1 MSHKTTAARR
11 RENMTLELPQAVD
24 YFCTSLTLEG
34 KSPETVLWHRKKLPA
49 FVQFLQQQGH
59 SLKVKDLRV
68 EDARAFIKSL
78 LKRKT
83 RYNAHVLRKEVE
95 GGLAMTTV
103 HGNAR
108 SLRTFASW
116 LEREGY
122 TNENIFEGLKPP
134 KLPQILIEPL
144 AEDEIRKIL
153 LLIPQDTSEGVRSY
167 AIVLLFLDSGIR
179 LSELINL
186 RISQID
192 FAVGQ
197 FKVFGKGAKER
208 IVPMG
213 LAPRCA
219 RRCGLTGLNR
229 RVLEFRGSQSASLVR
244 PAKAGDRPPQSA
256 TFRETG
262 ETLRLLHQNLNIVSS
277 DVNRL

>member
-1 MSHKTTAARR
+1 
-11 RENMTLELPQAVD
+11 
-24 YFCTSLTLEG
+24 
-34 KSPETVLWHRKKLPA
+34 
-49 FVQFLQQQGH
+49 
-59 SLKVKDLRV
+59 
-68 EDARAFIKSL
+68 
-78 LKRKT
+78 
-83 RYNAHVLRKEVE
+83 
-95 GGLAMTTV
+95 MTTV
-103 HGNAR
+103 HGYAR

-122 TNENIFEGLKPP
+122 TNDNSFEDLQPP

-167 AIVLLFLDSGIR
+167 AVELLFLDSGIR

-192 FAVGQ
+192 FAMGQ

-213 LAPRCA
+213 VAAQRA
-219 RRCGLTGLNR
+219 
-229 RVLEFRGSQSASLVR
+229 A
-244 PAKAGDRPPQSA
+244 PAKAAA
-256 TFRETG
+256 TRAAKKA
-262 ETLRLLHQNLNIVSS
+262 
-277 DVNRL
+277 